1 MAWKLTDSDVAMLRK
16 MAARE
21 RRLNPPIGGRDIK
34 QPRMMVPRVSD
45 IKFGKANGDII
56 PDTITG
62 SVIVWDDTGNPP
74 TVVSP
79 TEQIDDVHYVWLS
92 DEQVS
97 DGKEVAI
104 VKLGEFWHLLFAECE
119 DPEEKQTGN

>member
-1 MAWKLTDSDVAMLRK
+1 MVTRTYKKGDVWSASDANAVLQGV
-16 MAARE
+16 E
-21 RRLNPPIGGRDIK
+21 QLLGYYELPN
-34 QPRMMVPRVSD
+34 VPRVSD

-62 SVIVWDDTGNPP
+62 SVIVWDDTANPP
-74 TVVSP
+74 AVVSP